1 MKYRIGSF
9 NMKNFGAYPSRDFKK
24 IAEIIHGEKMDIV
37 AFQEVLSEG
46 KGVQRLLEENVRRR
60 FSSWG
65 FCWASPKD
73 TTDISKLNE
82 IIANDR
88 RGEGYAYIW
97 NTLKFKLAESG
108 RLDSDKQFEPRI
120 INSLSKDV
128 KNVECRMFARA
139 PYYIRLQPCHGGF
152 NELRLLNIHI
162 YFGKNTIPEIE
173 KRKIEFDTLV
183 QEIYP
188 RINRERY
195 GNFRSAYTIA
205 MGDYN
210 LNIVRPG
217 LSISPEISQAS
228 LNEVYRCTGGRNPYS
243 VITIQEQLTTLRN
256 NSSPTSQGI
265 LSNYANNYD
274 HFTYSPETSPFKG
287 VSCYAVDAV
296 SKYCCGDFEYYR
308 KNISDHVPIIM
319 EIDL

>member
-1 MKYRIGSF
+1 M
-9 NMKNFGAYPSRDFKK
+9 
-24 IAEIIHGEKMDIV
+24 
-37 AFQEVLSEG
+37 Q
-46 KGVQRLLEENVRRR
+46 
-60 FSSWG
+60 
-65 FCWASPKD
+65 
-73 TTDISKLNE
+73 

-88 RGEGYAYIW
+88 RGEGYAYVW

-128 KNVECRMFARA
+128 KNVDCRMFARA

-256 NSSPTSQGI
+256 NSNPTSQGI